1 LGDDGRGDGFVDGPV
16 EADDTF
22 LGGEGLAGVLG
33 GGRAGGGRGE
43 GGGRVMVGEVP
54 LEAGRKCHL
63 GIVSRDAA
71 VWMILK

>member
-16 EADDTF
+16 KADDAF

-33 GGRAGGGRGE
+33 RGR
-43 GGGRVMVGEVP
+43 VGEVP

-71 VWMILK
+71 VWMIL

>member
-33 GGRAGGGRGE
+33 GGR
-43 GGGRVMVGEVP
+43 VMVGEVP

-71 VWMILK
+71 VWMIL

>member
-43 GGGRVMVGEVP
+43 GGGRAGGGRGEGDGGGGTIRSR
-54 LEAGRKCHL
+54 EKMS
-63 GIVSRDAA
+63 SRDR
-71 VWMILK
+71 